1 MKLGNKINKARL
13 KEGLTIRDV
22 AEATELSIGF
32 LSNLER
38 DQNSPTLSN
47 LESVCKALK
56 ISILDLI
63 KEASEDEKVVITRSC
78 EREEIYFNKNGVSH
92 KKLNKFHRT
101 DALSV
106 TINKKSDFGE
116 AKWKHNKDELGVVI
130 EGELEILVDGILY
143 HLKKDDS
150 IFLSKN
156 ASHSYRNPIDAKS
169 ISHWYFI

>member
-1 MKLGNKINKARL
+1 MKLGDKINRARL

-32 LSNLER
+32 ISNLER
-38 DQNSPTLSN
+38 DQTSPTLAN

-63 KEASEDEKVVITRSC
+63 KEASEDEKVVVTRTC
-78 EREEIYFNKNGVSH
+78 EREETYVNKNGISH
-92 KKLNKFHRT
+92 KKLNKFHKT

-106 TINKKSDFGE
+106 TMNEKSDFGQ
-116 AKWKHNKDELGVVI
+116 AKWKHNKDELGVI
-130 EGELEILVDGILY
+130 IDGELEILVDGTLY
-143 HLKKDDS
+143 NLKKGDS

-156 ASHSYRNPIDAKS
+156 ASHSYRNPLHEKS
-169 ISHWYFI
+169 ISYWYFI